1 MRAQPSMDFDSS
13 PRLSDTPGRRSPR
26 RGSRSPVRVEGIG
39 RDSMMIDGT
48 YDAEV
53 PQPSRLRGLRPFARD
68 APLCQ
73 CDQLCPGVCCGIPC
87 CFTFKVDWRAQFAA
101 HGPNCVVNVTKL
113 QWVLQALLVV
123 ITHLLAFYLGRYFCF
138 DGYAVPCE
146 YSVVDEPAAAA
157 AADPSAVEDPAA
169 ADGGG
174 DGGGDGGWG
183 R

>member
-1 MRAQPSMDFDSS
+1 
-13 PRLSDTPGRRSPR
+13 
-26 RGSRSPVRVEGIG
+26 
-39 RDSMMIDGT
+39 MIDQT

-53 PQPSRLRGLRPFARD
+53 PQPSRLRGLRRPFARD

-73 CDQLCPGVCCGIPC
+73 CDQLCPGDCCGIPC

-123 ITHLLAFYLGRYFCF
+123 ITHLVAFYLGRYFCF

-157 AADPSAVEDPAA
+157 EDPASDPAA
-169 ADGGG
+169 AGGG
-174 DGGGDGGWG
+174 EEGWG